1 MLIMRKLAPDV
12 TSYATPERAA
22 LAHAIAA
29 HAAAVANVQATND
42 AGERASYAVYD
53 AQAVV
58 ATALEGVN
66 EAREATVHHLIAVA
80 GGDTGPAPR
89 TERQARDALADAEA
103 ALDAARA
110 ARDALKGRLPG
121 AEQARDRAARNR
133 TDAARAVI
141 AAETADH
148 AAALAAEVEA
158 LQRDALR
165 KGAALRWLVNAG
177 AVPLVQQVG
186 FMHGKA
192 ADDATRAAVFWH
204 EMALQIHMPDGLH
217 NAAAESGVAAWKEVL
232 AALERDAA
240 ASLPLGGV

>member
-1 MLIMRKLAPDV
+1 MAPLRKLVPEV
-12 TSYATPERAA
+12 TGYATPERAA
-22 LAHAIAA
+22 LAYAIAA

-133 TDAARAVI
+133 SEAARAVI
-141 AAETADH
+141 AAEAAGY
-148 AAALAAEVEA
+148 AAALAEEVEK
-158 LQRDALR
+158 LQAAALR
-165 KGAALRWLVNAG
+165 KGAALAWLTNIGAFPVVKQVGPVFGKPADPRIRAIVGRHEEALQEYSYEDWNRKTAAG
-177 AVPLVQQVG
+177 AAVVWN
-186 FMHGKA
+186 
-192 ADDATRAAVFWH
+192 DALAV
-204 EMALQIHMPDGLH
+204 
-217 NAAAESGVAAWKEVL
+217 
-232 AALERDAA
+232 LERDANA
-240 ASLPLGGV
+240 PLPV